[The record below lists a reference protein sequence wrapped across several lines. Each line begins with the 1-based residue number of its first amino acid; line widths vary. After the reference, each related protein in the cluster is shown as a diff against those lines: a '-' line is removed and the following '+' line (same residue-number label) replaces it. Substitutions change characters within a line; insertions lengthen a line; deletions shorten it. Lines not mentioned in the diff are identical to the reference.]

1 MRLNALLTVFL
12 GMTAITGVYGCTSE
26 NTSQAKVQEQ
36 QGIKVTGSG
45 TPYPVLK
52 AVASVYESKNSN
64 IKFNFL
70 PSSQASG
77 GIVGTKN
84 NLVDIGSVSRKPKS
98 DEDDGSLIYQ
108 EIAKDALLIATHP
121 SVKEVTNLETKD
133 IKAIYSGKIKN
144 WKDLG
149 GTDAAIILLDRP
161 EDESAKQILRQHYL
175 GKDLNNSPEA
185 VVLRKESELI
195 KTIKNTP
202 YSIGAFSL
210 AEAIGND
217 LKVNRLSIDGV
228 EPNQE
233 NVRLGK
239 YKMVRHLGI
248 VRKKESSD
256 KVNKF
261 IDFIFTEEAAKSII
275 NSGYT
280 PSTNKK

>member
-12 GMTAITGVYGCTSE
+12 GIISITGVYGCTSK
-26 NTSQAKVQEQ
+26 NTSQAKIQEQ
-36 QGIKVTGSG
+36 QEIKVTGSG

-52 AVASVYESKNSN
+52 AVASAYESKNRN

-77 GIVGTKN
+77 GITGIKN

-121 SVKEVTNLETKD
+121 SVKGVTNLETKD

-149 GTDAAIILLDRP
+149 GVDAAIILLDRP

-175 GKDLNNSPEA
+175 GKDLKKSPEA

-195 KTIKNTP
+195 KTIQNTP

-210 AEAIGND
+210 AEAISNN

-239 YKMVRHLGI
+239 YKMVRYLGI
-248 VRKKESSD
+248 VRKKKSSD

-261 IDFIFTEEAAKSII
+261 IDFMFTEEAAKSTI

-280 PSTNKK
+280 PSTEKE